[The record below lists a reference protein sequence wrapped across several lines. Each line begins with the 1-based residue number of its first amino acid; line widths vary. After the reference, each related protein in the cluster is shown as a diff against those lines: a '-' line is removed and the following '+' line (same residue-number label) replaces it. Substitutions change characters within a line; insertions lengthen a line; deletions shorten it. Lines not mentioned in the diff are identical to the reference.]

1 MLAIVRFTDGAR
13 LLVREEGLRHFEPV
27 APTSDAFPDTLFE
40 GAWIRGEA
48 HGLKSNSDSS
58 GLPLLSWLSSDGIR
72 PVSSPQCVSGIPSQQ
87 SNGTTFSPPNVAA
100 ESSTRAVPKS
110 CPALWKST
118 DETYPPGHPLN
129 LLRELAQSSATRPL
143 LHNVCERSMRLIDRT
158 PIFLTETNAR
168 NALWLSRLSSF
179 ANVTVYVERLLPAE
193 ATVHWFAN
201 RRAAVHSNNPV
212 ISKPPPSVVRGEDL
226 ANLRPVIPYPYLSC
240 TGSDVWYYQFQD
252 SDVMYNL
259 APFQCPEELLYDWLT
274 DNQENLS
281 RVRAPFDAPPAI
293 NSSTSGTSAARSV
306 GQLTGPTST
315 AMTQSNVLP
324 NGHIGVKPDK
334 LTKLESDVND
344 SFKSGP
350 LDLSKDGSSDP
361 FIFLTKTTPFWAQ
374 RSLFSSAHRQNRV
387 VVNARRRL
395 NHKELMRWARARE
408 RDDEETCTDSSDQ
421 DSSESDDEMTS
432 ALPQLHQSDTFPLSS
447 TNQASGEKELPTVD
461 ASPNA
466 SDKWTMN
473 NVLHKCASLITSLG
487 KDHPSGAEAAAGDQG
502 GPTTTVSDSFNSSN
516 PQDSAERN
524 NSRQPRSVSKAMSK
538 TETDAIQLR
547 VSHLPPLRP
556 GSWAPVAIYTTYTT
570 YDVRWQDGTFERDI
584 PCQQLLPV
592 YFNIDEHDFF
602 PGSLVSLKSLVKDGL
617 TQSAELCTTQL
628 AGTGPSSAAVVQG
641 PRNFGVILSANS
653 KDRICLVQWFVPDP
667 NADSSESGRLIPM
680 GPPEEAGVYELVSLV
695 DRQLGYGDVLLMHTP
710 SDPLH
715 ADLPAGY
722 LEDIIPET
730 CKLVIRWID
739 GQTTEVTRSECLFPL
754 DALMDDDDWSDDDS
768 DEFES
773 DDLSTESDSEW
784 STLSSDVSDATQ
796 GEVADDQEAAE
807 IETVV
812 DHESAMR
819 QAAQNVVVAYQRTE
833 AARRLLVDRRSFV
846 FWILRRFVVVPDE
859 LDTAVDQLGTL
870 LAAAAAAAPSTPN
883 DQGSGDAMEPDRNN
897 RKTLSSGSDQTSSVD
912 VETGGK
918 LPVAGRLLNPVRA
931 WDYAEEAEA
940 IQVVE
945 KLLSIRE
952 LMRSSYQLV
961 HDCRIKRMYTKCNH
975 RELFSEKHV
984 EGVLKSIEISGST
997 AMQTELSSP
1006 TAPDTTN
1013 QVKGTPITEADRKAE
1028 CDSSQL
1034 HSVQSLADKY
1044 NTLNSE
1050 ILVAMRRC
1058 QMKVLIVP
1066 NSTQPFTTSVD
1077 NWRDRIHY
1085 SLVKSESDDE
1095 TVTVYMLVSSS
1106 LFDQLTRYLTMVHN
1120 RLLDQLTDFEACALA
1135 WLGEC
1140 APDLVTKAKSLSVN
1154 DEDLQLDVG
1163 STATGDT
1170 AVAHESEVISGTE
1183 SSSTDPTAKPATS
1196 EATQPSASGLKSQ
1209 DIPNPTTTDFVG
1221 TRNCSIPSVD
1231 EIPAQFRGQFIMEE
1245 NAPSTH
1251 RFYRSQ
1257 PDSLPKQFYK
1267 AWKRDNTLLST
1278 SLPRG
1283 IIVKAFEDRL
1293 DLYSLMIVGPA
1304 GTPYEHGLFLFD
1316 VQLPARYPSVP
1327 PQVHYY
1333 AFGTERVNPNL
1344 YVKGHV
1350 CLSLLGT
1357 WAGED
1362 SENWSAENSNLLQL
1376 VVSLQGLILNSE
1388 PYFNEAGFEA
1398 CRGNPEAHERSRVY
1412 NESVVA
1418 TLVQSMV
1425 HLLQNLEPVFRK
1437 EIVQHC
1443 ITKANAYAELL
1454 DFWASLDDTE
1464 FNRLRT
1470 LQSSSISDTPATQ
1483 KLLPEFP
1490 LAPVSKGFQ
1499 VSVRRHRLTFLQ
1511 LVEALKCNDL
1521 G

>member
-1 MLAIVRFTDGAR
+1 
-13 LLVREEGLRHFEPV
+13 
-27 APTSDAFPDTLFE
+27 
-40 GAWIRGEA
+40 
-48 HGLKSNSDSS
+48 
-58 GLPLLSWLSSDGIR
+58 
-72 PVSSPQCVSGIPSQQ
+72 
-87 SNGTTFSPPNVAA
+87 
-100 ESSTRAVPKS
+100 
-110 CPALWKST
+110 
-118 DETYPPGHPLN
+118 
-129 LLRELAQSSATRPL
+129 
-143 LHNVCERSMRLIDRT
+143 
-158 PIFLTETNAR
+158 
-168 NALWLSRLSSF
+168 
-179 ANVTVYVERLLPAE
+179 
-193 ATVHWFAN
+193 
-201 RRAAVHSNNPV
+201 
-212 ISKPPPSVVRGEDL
+212 
-226 ANLRPVIPYPYLSC
+226 
-240 TGSDVWYYQFQD
+240 
-252 SDVMYNL
+252 MYNL

-324 NGHIGVKPDK
+324 NGHIGVKPDN

-584 PCQQLLPV
+584 PCQHLLPV

-961 HDCRIKRMYTKCNH
+961 HDCRIKRMFLY
-975 RELFSEKHV
+975 
-984 EGVLKSIEISGST
+984 I
-997 AMQTELSSP
+997 
-1006 TAPDTTN
+1006 
-1013 QVKGTPITEADRKAE
+1013 
-1028 CDSSQL
+1028 QL
-1034 HSVQSLADKY
+1034 WY
-1044 NTLNSE
+1044 PE
-1050 ILVAMRRC
+1050 ILTENGLVAP
-1058 QMKVLIVP
+1058 VLSI
-1066 NSTQPFTTSVD
+1066 
-1077 NWRDRIHY
+1077 
-1085 SLVKSESDDE
+1085 
-1095 TVTVYMLVSSS
+1095 SS

-1196 EATQPSASGLKSQ
+1196 EATQPSASGPKSQ
-1209 DIPNPTTTDFVG
+1209 DIPNPTTTDLVG

-1231 EIPAQFRGQFIMEE
+1231 EIPAQFRG
-1245 NAPSTH
+1245 
-1251 RFYRSQ
+1251 R
-1257 PDSLPKQFYK
+1257 
-1267 AWKRDNTLLST
+1267 
-1278 SLPRG
+1278 
-1283 IIVKAFEDRL
+1283 
-1293 DLYSLMIVGPA
+1293 
-1304 GTPYEHGLFLFD
+1304 
-1316 VQLPARYPSVP
+1316 
-1327 PQVHYY
+1327 
-1333 AFGTERVNPNL
+1333 
-1344 YVKGHV
+1344 
-1350 CLSLLGT
+1350 
-1357 WAGED
+1357 
-1362 SENWSAENSNLLQL
+1362 
-1376 VVSLQGLILNSE
+1376 LILSNGH
-1388 PYFNEAGFEA
+1388 N
-1398 CRGNPEAHERSRVY
+1398 
-1412 NESVVA
+1412 
-1418 TLVQSMV
+1418 
-1425 HLLQNLEPVFRK
+1425 
-1437 EIVQHC
+1437 
-1443 ITKANAYAELL
+1443 
-1454 DFWASLDDTE
+1454 
-1464 FNRLRT
+1464 
-1470 LQSSSISDTPATQ
+1470 
-1483 KLLPEFP
+1483 
-1490 LAPVSKGFQ
+1490 
-1499 VSVRRHRLTFLQ
+1499 
-1511 LVEALKCNDL
+1511 
-1521 G
+1521 